1 MTNAFQRTI
10 LSYITTA
17 AICFCAMT
25 AQADVS
31 DEVPCP
37 NLNVSPAP
45 GTFVTSGV
53 VRHFTVRAKSESPRM
68 LIPADD
74 PSAWPV
80 LTCGADT
87 LRLSPVPSDDMSE
100 CRLVPV
106 SDIPAGAW
114 TLHIPARCF
123 TIEPTPEEISFMP
136 LADDVLSQLSATGY
150 WHIEGEPWTETP
162 MFTIHDDDTLDGTIP
177 SSGPSPWMRG
187 GYFSTLYPVLES
199 LGLRGCLSMEGWR
212 VGFTDNPPA
221 LNDNGRIAKILQDSA
236 GWEIQSHSMT
246 ARYQTNSW
254 VVDSIDSPLAD
265 KILREAN
272 YSGLRSNNTTSV
284 YDLKTGRNWYASPER
299 DRWIAVPT
307 PWIKPYLGDYE
318 TRRIVMYNPSFPIDY
333 QWGEWFRIAESLGI
347 HGNAWVTP
355 GPTSSHAVIPLINK
369 VCPNGFESDGQTF
382 YNLPP
387 LRSTVTRLMME
398 GQAAPGYKGEQTT
411 DNTFNY
417 SHFNFFL
424 RQIDE
429 AREKGAWIVM
439 GLHAYRPCWVNY
451 IPGTL
456 VSEGGTYPDAWV
468 NPMENV
474 DPHKDGSLAPPPELG
489 ISDWSEWRPCPG
501 TRLEMLWALL
511 GYARDSGMLNVTSS
525 EAFARM
531 GNRVAEGYY
540 IRGVQVGNDTGRGI
554 KGTRAMYP
562 HYVVGANGE
571 EEYYNYAMSEPLT
584 VEYDV
589 VTDIMTGIDG
599 PDSDSGSD
607 TGSTAGKI
615 RAVSVDG
622 TVREVRSPDELP
634 AGLWIIDGRKHLV
647 R

>member
-1 MTNAFQRTI
+1 MTNASPQKI

-17 AICFCAMT
+17 TICFCALT
-25 AQADVS
+25 SQADVS

-45 GTFVTSGV
+45 GTFVITGV

-74 PSAWPV
+74 PSIWPV
-80 LTCGADT
+80 LTCGSDT
-87 LRLSPVPSDDMSE
+87 LRLSPVLSDDMSE

-106 SDIPAGAW
+106 SDIPEGAW
-114 TLHIPARCF
+114 TLHIPAGCF
-123 TIEPTPEEISFMP
+123 TIEPSPEEISFMP

-221 LNDNGRIAKILQDSA
+221 LNDNGRIAKTLQDSA

-265 KILREAN
+265 RILRESN
-272 YSGLRSNNTTSV
+272 YSGLRSNNTTSI
-284 YDLKTGRNWYASPER
+284 YDLKSGQNWYASPER
-299 DRWIAVPT
+299 DRWITVPT
-307 PWIKPYLGDYE
+307 PWIKPYLGDYD

-333 QWGEWFRIAESLGI
+333 QWGEWFRIADSLGI
-347 HGNAWVTP
+347 HSNAWVTP
-355 GPTSSHAVIPLINK
+355 GPTSSHAIIPLINK

-398 GQAAPGYKGEQTT
+398 GQAAPGYKGEQST
-411 DNTFNY
+411 DSSFNR
-417 SHFNFFL
+417 SHFDFFL

-451 IPGTL
+451 IPGAL

-474 DPHKDGSLAPPPELG
+474 HPLKDGSLAPPPELG

-511 GYARDSGMLNVTSS
+511 GCARDSGMLNVTSS
-525 EAFARM
+525 EAFAKM

-554 KGTRAMYP
+554 KGTRTMYP
-562 HYVVGANGE
+562 HHVVGANGE
-571 EEYYNYAMSEPLT
+571 QEYYNYAMSEPLT

-589 VTDIMTGIDG
+589 VTDIMTGIDD
-599 PDSDSGSD
+599 PGSD
-607 TGSTAGKI
+607 TGSTSGTH